1 MDNNA
6 LFYVIF
12 AVHMGGILALLHG
25 FFSQMSKE
33 TKGIHTTQFYGA
45 IIQVVTGPLLLM
57 TAASDD
63 KFNSA
68 WVGIKFAVA
77 LALLVTVVLGKR
89 ATGDTKKFWLI
100 AGILTITN
108 LIVALAPH

>member
-33 TKGIHTTQFYGA
+33 VKGIHTTQFYGA